1 MVFPFLSINVV
12 FYVQHTCQRVSHRVT
27 FRHHTVNF
35 HLGQDLI
42 QHSSSGSS
50 ELNGTI
56 RLSGATVSN
65 QSAGATLTI
74 SNDQL
79 LTQSAALTSSGT
91 KLMAPPRGTLWDLKG
106 PGKG

>member
-1 MVFPFLSINVV
+1 MYFIVLFSLFSINMVL
-12 FYVQHTCQRVSHRVT
+12 YIHHTCQSVSHHVT
-27 FRHHTVNF
+27 FRYYSINF

-42 QHSSSGSS
+42 QHSSGGSS

-79 LTQSAALTSSGT
+79 LTQSAALTASGM
-91 KLMAPPRGTLWDLKG
+91 KLTVTLWDLKVS
-106 PGKG
+106 GKK